1 MLTKPNPRY
10 KVLPALASVYGDA
23 AYLAAWRGWD
33 EDEQYRHLSAI
44 ERWNEALRGGYVEDE
59 MALTHP
65 YNYLTEQEV
74 ENVT

>member
-10 KVLPALASVYGDA
+10 MVLPALAFVYEDA

-44 ERWNEALRGGYVEDE
+44 ERNDVDD

-65 YNYLTEQEV
+65 YNYLTEKEV
-74 ENVT
+74 ENVA